1 VPIPFRILHAIL
13 WPGFDVAL
21 EKISGPSSGIVKDEM
36 RKEDTEEGEVF
47 DEFGRLVIP
56 HRGRTGQ
63 YSNDQTSSVHSRN
76 KVDSATNSRRPRSY
90 SGENSTSSGS
100 SSDGRWRKGKS
111 TMDRQGK
118 RSKKQKRE
126 WPPCFETDGSMY
138 VLDPRCGMFYE
149 HTSDFFYDPKSKLY
163 FGTRQQTYY
172 QYDATQNPPFVSTS
186 ESAEGASSSATVQ
199 KPECPP
205 QASAG
210 YGSISQDVI
219 PSADERRGHS
229 STTASIAIRIK
240 SQPSTKKSKTPA
252 SLQASKSSN
261 PVDLLSPGGPRA
273 SSADTSGVGPVTGSV
288 RLQKDVEN
296 ISKWTARQAELG
308 SSGPASSAGLVPA
321 TTVPQSFSSN
331 EVSSAAFP
339 EETSI
344 SYTKDGNPICRLC
357 QRKFPSV
364 DKLRHHERASE
375 LHKSNLAKQRDHQR
389 DALSS
394 APELQANGSSGP
406 TDKLFIPA
414 SAVTEPVVPPPP
426 VYVDRAKQRRL
437 QHGVDVLVLPEI
449 NEASGSDMGH
459 SSHEGTEASTSSIEP
474 LGANNIGNQMLRKLG
489 WIDDGV
495 LGRNQSETES
505 ASPNDLGTATAAARS
520 KSAHQVQ
527 HESLKKDWDRIE
539 SIAMQSSQSRS
550 YKTRSPCGYSP
561 KII

>member
-21 EKISGPSSGIVKDEM
+21 EKISDPSSGIVKDEM
-36 RKEDTEEGEVF
+36 RTEEIEEGEVF

-56 HRGRTGQ
+56 QRGRTGIGQ
-63 YSNDQTSSVHSRN
+63 YSSSVHSRN
-76 KVDSATNSRRPRSY
+76 KVDSAANSRRPRSY

-100 SSDGRWRKGKS
+100 SNDGRWKKEKS
-111 TMDRQGK
+111 RMDRQGK
-118 RSKKQKRE
+118 HGKKQKRE

-163 FGTRQQTYY
+163 FGTRQETYY

-186 ESAEGASSSATVQ
+186 ESAEGASSSVAAQ
-199 KPECPP
+199 KSECPP
-205 QASAG
+205 QASR
-210 YGSISQDVI
+210 GSISQDVI
-219 PSADERRGHS
+219 PSAEERRGHS
-229 STTASIAIRIK
+229 YTSASIAIRIK
-240 SQPSTKKSKTPA
+240 SKPSTKKSKAPA
-252 SLQASKSSN
+252 SLQAPKNSN
-261 PVDLLSPGGPRA
+261 PVDLLSPDGPRA

-308 SSGPASSAGLVPA
+308 SSGPASSVGLVPA
-321 TTVPQSFSSN
+321 MAVPESYSLN
-331 EVSSAAFP
+331 EVSSSAVP
-339 EETSI
+339 GETSI
-344 SYTKDGNPICRLC
+344 SFTKDGNPICRLC

-394 APELQANGSSGP
+394 PPEQANGASGP
-406 TDKLFIPA
+406 IDNLFTPA
-414 SAVTEPVVPPPP
+414 SVVTEPVVPLPP

-437 QHGVDVLVLPEI
+437 QHGADDLVLTGV
-449 NEASGSDMGH
+449 NEAGGSDMAH
-459 SSHEGTEASTSSIEP
+459 PSHEGTEASTSSIEP

-489 WIDDGV
+489 WMDDGV
-495 LGRNQSETES
+495 LGRTQ
-505 ASPNDLGTATAAARS
+505 NDDSGTATAAAKS

-550 YKTRSPCGYSP
+550 YKTRSP
-561 KII
+561 